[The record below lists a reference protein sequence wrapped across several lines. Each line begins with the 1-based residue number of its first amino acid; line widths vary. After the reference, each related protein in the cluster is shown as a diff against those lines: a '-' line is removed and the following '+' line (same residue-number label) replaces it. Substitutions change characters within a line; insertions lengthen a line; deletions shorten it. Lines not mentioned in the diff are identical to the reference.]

1 MITEDYVSFETAK
14 LLKEKGF
21 NEPTLNSYHQFEE
34 GMVDIIQYRF
44 ALPNSENSKAE
55 YNCPTHQMAAK
66 WLRVEHKLHI
76 EIVACA
82 YGYNIIISKDV
93 PNGTD
98 VYASAWNYDGPNDGG
113 AWDEYEQAMEAAL
126 QYCLTKLI

>member
-14 LLKEKGF
+14 LLKKKGF
-21 NEPTLNSYHQFEE
+21 DEPTLTIYRMFDDDL
-34 GMVDIIQYRF
+34 VDMIQYNF
-44 ALPNSENSKAE
+44 ALPNSKNGKSDFA
-55 YNCPTHQMAAK
+55 CPTHQMAAK
-66 WLRVEHKLHI
+66 WLRVEYKLHI
-76 EIVACA
+76 ETVACA

-113 AWDEYEQAMEAAL
+113 AWDVYEQAMEAAL